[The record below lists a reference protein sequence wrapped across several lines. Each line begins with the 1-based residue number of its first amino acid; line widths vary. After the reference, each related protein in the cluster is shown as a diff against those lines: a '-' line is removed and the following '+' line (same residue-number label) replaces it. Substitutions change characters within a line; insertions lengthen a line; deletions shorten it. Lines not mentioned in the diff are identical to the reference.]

1 MADRLIVWAF
11 RAAWNLLPR
20 IPELVAER
28 IARVA
33 ADLMWLRNG
42 PGVRQLQRNLGR
54 VLVTEPQ
61 QLRDLTRVAVRKY
74 ADYWRTLFQL
84 PGMSLDAITS
94 RVVFHNVERVET
106 ALAAGNGVILASTHS
121 GNWDIAGIG
130 VATHFGGVT
139 TVAER
144 LKPEALFQMFVA
156 HRAPYGFEIFPHRGG
171 ERSAFDMLKERL
183 RDGRLVALVSDRDL
197 SRRGIEV
204 DFFDGRARMAA
215 GPAALAVETGATLI
229 PCATWVDGETVHV
242 LAHEPLHVPDGIDD
256 AVPYLTQRLADVYAR
271 DIAAHP
277 TDWHMLQ
284 PVWTSDLR

>member
-1 MADRLIVWAF
+1 MTDRLVVWAF
-11 RAAWNLLPR
+11 RAAWHFLPR
-20 IPELVAER
+20 IPEPVAKR
-28 IARVA
+28 VARVA
-33 ADLMWLRNG
+33 ADVIWLRNG
-42 PGVRQLQRNLGR
+42 PGVQQLQRNLGR
-54 VLVTEPQ
+54 VMTAEPRYV
-61 QLRDLTRVAVRKY
+61 RDLTREALRKY

-84 PGMSLDAITS
+84 PGMSLDEIMA
-94 RVVFHNVERVET
+94 RVVFHNVELVHS
-106 ALAAGNGVILASTHS
+106 ALATGKGVILASTHS

-144 LKPEALFQMFVA
+144 LKPEALFTMFVE

-171 ERSAFDMLKERL
+171 ERPAFDLLKERL
-183 RDGRLVALVSDRDL
+183 RQGKLVALVSDRDL

-215 GPAALAVETGATLI
+215 GPAALAVETGAILI

-242 LAHEPLHVPDGIDD
+242 LAHEPLQMPDGIEHV
-256 AVPYLTQRLADVYAR
+256 VPYLTQRLADIYAR
-271 DIAAHP
+271 DIALHP